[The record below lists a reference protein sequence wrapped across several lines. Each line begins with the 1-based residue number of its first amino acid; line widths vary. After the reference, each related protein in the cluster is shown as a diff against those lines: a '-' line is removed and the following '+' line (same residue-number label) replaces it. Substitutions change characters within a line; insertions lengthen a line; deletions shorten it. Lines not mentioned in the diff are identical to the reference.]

1 MTWYNFKSVV
11 FPKIKVKEECS
22 LYYKRNKNNIPI
34 IKSEVSKEVTN
45 SGNSTKIQMMEI
57 EVMIYVVFLRSG
69 ADSQMQIVKV
79 EDSG

>member
-1 MTWYNFKSVV
+1 
-11 FPKIKVKEECS
+11 
-22 LYYKRNKNNIPI
+22 
-34 IKSEVSKEVTN
+34 
-45 SGNSTKIQMMEI
+45 MMEI